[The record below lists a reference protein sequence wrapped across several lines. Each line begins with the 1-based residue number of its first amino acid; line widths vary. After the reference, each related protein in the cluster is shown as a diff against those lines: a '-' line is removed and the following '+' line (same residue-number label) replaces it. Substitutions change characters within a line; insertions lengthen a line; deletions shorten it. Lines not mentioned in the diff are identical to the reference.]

1 MSQSYDGNFS
11 TARQNGAKQVILPL
25 QEMGNYHATLVRR
38 NYIAAPATAYAP
50 EIGTLTGYTSRLTY
64 SDDLSN
70 AAWVKAQATGTASAA
85 TDPEGG
91 ATASKLAEDNT
102 NNPHAATQTM
112 TVASGA
118 IAFGVLAKAAERSF
132 IRLRVNNGTD
142 GNLAIAVFNLA
153 TGEVLSGTGTIKRLL
168 NGWFWCSV
176 TGTATIANS
185 SCIFDL
191 SSDGTTF
198 SYLGT
203 TGSGVYLWRA
213 SAYLASAAGTLI
225 ATTATTRAVTA
236 PPIDTDDPLAFLVM
250 EQEPDVSLLEMG
262 IARWAR
268 EYANVPAPVI
278 TYSSVSITKPEPS
291 SQCAAVGFWADNAG
305 TSSTFQAYFYTT
317 GVYFLNNEVFGI
329 RKACTSVASGSDTR
343 ITCAGHGIVGTETIL
358 ASKTH
363 NSLAIRQ
370 YRFTT
375 GQYTVID
382 ANTIDLLGINLT
394 NEIVFLANYL
404 RAYTPGVA
412 RLGSRVTDTYYLP
425 GFTPGIV
432 TPSDIP
438 IPAPAI
444 NDAQM
449 FALVAGSA
457 TGFQT
462 YDADP
467 IQFWRAPI
475 YVQRV
480 IDIDLDDL

>member
-25 QEMGNYHATLVRR
+25 QEQGNYRATLVRR
-38 NYIAAPATAYAP
+38 NYIASPATAYAP

-70 AAWVKAQATGTASAA
+70 AAWTKAQATGTASAA

-91 ATASKLAEDNT
+91 STASKLAEDNT
-102 NNPHAATQTM
+102 NNVHTATQAM

-142 GNLAIAVFNLA
+142 GNLAIAVFNL
-153 TGEVLSGTGTIKRLL
+153 GTIKRLL

-176 TGTATIANS
+176 TGTATVANS

-191 SSDGTTF
+191 TSDGTTF
-198 SYLGT
+198 SYTGT
-203 TGSGVYLWRA
+203 TGSGIYLWRA
-213 SAYLASAAGTLI
+213 SAYLASAAGPLI

-236 PPIDTDDPLAFLVM
+236 PPIDADDPLAFLVM
-250 EQEPDVSLLEMG
+250 EQEPDVSMLEMG
-262 IARWAR
+262 VARWSR

-291 SQCAAVGFWADNAG
+291 SQCAAVGFWADNTGA
-305 TSSTFQAYFYTT
+305 SSTFQAYFYNT
-317 GVYFLNNEVFGI
+317 GVYFLNNEAFGI
-329 RKACTSVASGSDTR
+329 RKNCTSVGSGSDTR

-358 ASKTH
+358 ASKSH
-363 NSLAIRQ
+363 NSLIIAQ
-370 YRFTT
+370 YRFTA
-375 GQYTVID
+375 GQYSVID
-382 ANTIDLLGINLT
+382 ANTIDLLGLNLT
-394 NEIVFLANYL
+394 NEIFFLANYL
-404 RAYTPGVA
+404 RSYTPGVA

-432 TPSDIP
+432 TASDIP
-438 IPAPAI
+438 IPSPAI

-480 IDIDLDDL
+480 IDIDVDDL